1 MCDREVFAIIEEESR
16 RDNIPR
22 DVVRQKVKRYAREIV
37 PSFNACIYYQINPE
51 HKLLMSYYAHS
62 IEHWWNE

>member
-1 MCDREVFAIIEEESR
+1 MRSRDFREERSQ

-22 DVVRQKVKRYAREIV
+22 DVLKQKVKKYAREIV
-37 PSFNACIYYQINPE
+37 PSFNACIYYLINPKY
-51 HKLLMSYYAHS
+51 KLLISYFKNS